1 MRRRANPVAEI
12 SATGMKI
19 ISYEYS
25 SQVNRDATCLTK
37 ITSLSKHSSQNGIIF
52 VVYISASE
60 VCVLALIA
68 IVVRSQ
74 ETARLNSCEPRN
86 FYMALMTTLVLFL
99 NFRPA

>member
-12 SATGMKI
+12 SVTGMKI
-19 ISYEYS
+19 ISNEYS

-52 VVYISASE
+52 VVCISASE

-68 IVVRSQ
+68 RSQ